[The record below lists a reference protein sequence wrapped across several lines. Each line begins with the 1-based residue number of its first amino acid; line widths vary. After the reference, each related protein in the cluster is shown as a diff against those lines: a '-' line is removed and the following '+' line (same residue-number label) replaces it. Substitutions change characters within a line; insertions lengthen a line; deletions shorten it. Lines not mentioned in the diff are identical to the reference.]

1 MANYNKSFNFRNGV
15 QVDNDNFIVNAA
27 GLVGIG
33 TTTPAAYLD
42 VYGISALRG
51 NVTVSGVTSS
61 AQSFVTGVS
70 TFSSD
75 TFVGSGITMYASSGI
90 VSATKFFGDASG
102 MTGIFAVATGG
113 WFIDASAG
121 IAHTNFKVGIGT
133 TNPVGSFTVNSGTSN
148 QVARFQSSDLTATID
163 FVDSSTTS
171 DVVIGCRDSDFI
183 LETGSSRSLTVDSN
197 GNVGIGSTL
206 PTDLLDVK
214 GVITSNGL
222 NVSGIST
229 FGVTSI
235 TNLESQQ
242 LNVTGV
248 GSISELKANGIGVT
262 SLNVTGISTFTGITT
277 FTSVGIAD
285 SIFHTGDTNTKIRF
299 PAVDTITAETSG
311 SERIRINSVGDVNV
325 SGTTTTG
332 NLSVSGVTTSKDT
345 IHVFNESSS
354 SIVAVGKSAIGGYN
368 AYLRYGETGGGFKY
382 SNSESLD
389 IVTYSP
395 GSFNFIYDA
404 EVKQTDSKIG
414 FQWLR
419 GGNVNPHMT
428 LTGIGGSLGIG
439 NTDPIHPLHVSGI
452 ATITSNLNVGGQV
465 KVNNSII
472 SNTGNLV
479 LTTGSIDAYGGT
491 IKVDTVTAA
500 SIGSTDINVSG
511 VSTFTGAVTFNTEVG
526 IGTDLTVDHD
536 LLVSGISTF
545 TGNSTFGNINATG
558 VSTSGVVHA
567 KNFLTVGGT
576 TPIQTGG
583 AIQFGSAGVTT
594 TRYMVLPTVTTT
606 QRNALVDKVAGALVY
621 NSSTNKLNFW
631 TGSAWEAVT
640 SA

>member
-15 QVDNDNFIVNAA
+15 QVDNDNFIVNAS

-102 MTGIFAVATGG
+102 LTGIFAVATGG
-113 WFIDASAG
+113 WFVDASAG
-121 IAHTNFKVGIGT
+121 IAYTTSKIGIGT

-148 QVARFQSSDLTATID
+148 QVARFQSSDLQATID
-163 FVDSSTTS
+163 FVDPTTS
-171 DVVIGCRDSDFI
+171 SDVAIGCRGSDFI
-183 LETGSSRSLTVDSN
+183 LETGSSRSLTVLSG

-206 PTDLLDVK
+206 PTHLLDVK
-214 GVITSNGL
+214 GVIISNGL
-222 NVSGIST
+222 NSGGLNISGVST
-229 FGVTSI
+229 LGVTST

-242 LNVTGV
+242 LNVSGVVTATSFSGNIIGGTVAGSTG
-248 GSISELKANGIGVT
+248 
-262 SLNVTGISTFTGITT
+262 TFTT
-277 FTSVGIAD
+277 VGIAD
-285 SIFHTGDTNTKIRF
+285 SISHTGDTNTAIRF

-311 SERIRINSVGDVNV
+311 SERFRINSVGDVNV

-332 NLSVSGVTTSKDT
+332 NLSVSGITTSKNT
-345 IHVFNESSS
+345 IHVWNDSAA

-368 AYLRYGETGGGFKY
+368 AYLRYGETGVNFKY

-389 IVTYSP
+389 IVSYSP

-404 EVKQTDSKIG
+404 DLKQTDSKAG

-419 GGNVNPHMT
+419 GSNVAPSMT

-439 NTDPIHPLHVSGI
+439 NTDPIHPLHVTGI
-452 ATITSNLNVGGQV
+452 ATISSNLNVGGQIES
-465 KVNNSII
+465 NSHIVTN
-472 SNTGNLV
+472 SGNLV
-479 LTTGSIDAYGGT
+479 ITAGNIEAYAGT
-491 IKVDTVTAA
+491 ITVPTVVAA
-500 SIGSTDINVSG
+500 SIGSTTLNVSG
-511 VSTFTGAVTFNTEVG
+511 ASTFTGAIDANGALDVFGHAGFSTS
-526 IGTDLTVDHD
+526 IY
-536 LLVSGISTF
+536 VSGLSTF
-545 TGNSTFGNINATG
+545 TANSTFSNVKATG
-558 VSTSGVVHA
+558 VSTAGAVHA
-567 KNFLTVGGT
+567 TSSFTVGT
-576 TPIQTGG
+576 TAIQTGG

-594 TRYMVLPTVTTT
+594 TRYMVLPKVTTT
-606 QRNALVDKVAGALVY
+606 ERNALVDKVSGALVY
-621 NSSTNKLNFW
+621 NSQTNKLNFW
-631 TGSAWEAVT
+631 NGSAWEAVT
-640 SA
+640 SS

>member
-15 QVDNDNFIVNAA
+15 QVDNDNFIVNAS

-61 AQSFVTGVS
+61 TQSYVTGVS
-70 TFSSD
+70 TFASD
-75 TFVGSGITMYASSGI
+75 TFVGSGITMYASAGI

-102 MTGIFAVATGG
+102 MSGIFAVATGG
-113 WFIDASAG
+113 WFVDSSAG
-121 IAHTNFKVGIGT
+121 IAYTTSKIGIGT

-148 QVARFQSSDLTATID
+148 QVARFQSSDLAATID
-163 FVDSSTTS
+163 FVDPTTS
-171 DVVIGCRDSDFI
+171 SDVAIGCRGSDFI

-229 FGVTSI
+229 L
-235 TNLESQQ
+235 TNLS
-242 LNVTGV
+242 VTGV
-248 GSISELKANGIGVT
+248 TTSKELKVTTVGIISALTANGIGVT
-262 SLNVTGISTFTGITT
+262 SLNVTGVSTFTGIAT
-277 FTSVGIAD
+277 FTTVGIAD
-285 SIFHTGDTNTKIRF
+285 SIFHTGDSNTSIRF

-332 NLSVSGVTTSKDT
+332 NLSVTGVTTSKDT
-345 IHVFNESSS
+345 IHVFNDSTA
-354 SIVAVGKSAIGGYN
+354 SIVAVGKSALGGYN
-368 AYLRYGETGGGFKY
+368 GYFRYGETTGGFKY

-452 ATITSNLNVGGQV
+452 ATITSDLNVGGQV
-465 KVNNSII
+465 KANTSII

-479 LTTGSIDAYGGT
+479 LTTGNINAYAGT
-491 IKVDTVTAA
+491 IEIDTVTAA
-500 SIGSTDINVSG
+500 SIGATDINVTG
-511 VSTFTGAVTFNTEVG
+511 VSTFSEVSIGATVS
-526 IGTDLTVDHD
+526 IGSSLTIDNDLTVTGG
-536 LLVSGISTF
+536 VKVTGVSTF
-545 TGNSTFGNINATG
+545 SNIDATG
-558 VSTSGVVHA
+558 VSTSGVIHA
-567 KNFLTVGGT
+567 KNSFTVGT
-576 TPIQTGG
+576 TAIQTGG
-583 AIQFGSAGVTT
+583 AIQFGNAGVTT

-606 QRNALVDKVAGALVY
+606 QRNALVDKTAGALVY
-621 NSSTNKLNFW
+621 NSTTKKLNFW